1 MIEIEWE
8 AYLGD
13 DLRIATTE
21 DLNETEKRISKSLP
35 DALKNLMLKHG
46 GETPLNLIPQHP
58 DGRQMTIECIY
69 HAHLNDVDYN
79 SYTIPSATSC
89 LEDEGYVGLVAF
101 CDTENVF
108 LCLNYGARSI
118 DPPVVLVNRSFTPSD
133 PKHKH
138 FLADSFKEF
147 LEKYTVPMNQVD

>member
-1 MIEIEWE
+1 MIDIEWE

-13 DLRIATTE
+13 DLRIATAE
-21 DLNETEKRISKSLP
+21 DLKETEQRINRSLP
-35 DALKNLMLKHG
+35 DALKRIIQKHG

-58 DGRQMTIECIY
+58 DGRPMTIECIY
-69 HAHLNDVDYN
+69 HAHLNSTDYN

-89 LEDEGYVGLVAF
+89 LEDEGYADLTAF

-108 LCLNYGARSI
+108 LCLDYSVRDVN
-118 DPPVVLVNRSFTPSD
+118 PPVVLVNRSFMPED

-138 FLADSFKEF
+138 VLADNFEAF
-147 LEKYTVPMNQVD
+147 LEKYTVPMNAVD